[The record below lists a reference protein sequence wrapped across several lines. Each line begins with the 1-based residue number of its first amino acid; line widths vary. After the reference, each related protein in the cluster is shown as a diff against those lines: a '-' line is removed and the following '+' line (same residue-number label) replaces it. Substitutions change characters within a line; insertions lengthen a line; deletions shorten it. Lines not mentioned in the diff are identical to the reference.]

1 MVGEC
6 KPCISNPASAPQLF
20 SLCGQVRNLCYMIGK
35 REKMKRQ
42 FFRSREYVFTSMVR
56 VLLDKTISL
65 SDADVD
71 DIVHNYHFDSIYDD
85 YGRSVENLPPEPSQD
100 EDEVGEREEKDLA
113 KDSQEGG
120 ESAVEEGREET
131 AAEDVD
137 VEEEEPDEEPS
148 QPLPPGERWS
158 GEFVRSGFFHRRRH
172 KKWMKSTLVGKARK
186 KKHQATAASSGTYV
200 SATAVVKQ
208 DRADD
213 DSVFFADAD
222 DSEDEKVKGTSG
234 VKASVEDKVED
245 GSKERQPPIPK
256 LVVKSQRGFHLHRHR
271 KRHRGRKPWHVKKSH
286 HYDMVPKLDLSTD
299 EDEDMKVSPVVER
312 SKAAV
317 AEEGTVSDENVTI
330 DVEGEGC
337 AGEERLLL
345 QQDDVKL
352 KSDSLKKSLNSVK
365 NLDHIKIE
373 PGVKTKSNRTKTV
386 HGEMEMKAEVHK
398 PKLPDVKTNLDSAG
412 VTNDHGDKARLH
424 SSGTKS
430 NNMRTKVNAVVVKS
444 ESVLSHDVKREKEG
458 VRHKHHMPSLPTR
471 TSKRERRRSG
481 QSVSSTEVY
490 DYSRSE
496 PSGKPVDI
504 PGCLEAVGDSK
515 AVVASQVEAES
526 PALSSPLSSRR
537 RERRGKFKSE
547 KVKAEEAK
555 WAEASESGELSSEP
569 PSDDRRQRKGSHRSG
584 EVGERSNIFE
594 SLERHCQEGS
604 YEVAE
609 PTKLS
614 EPSDRQWLASDW
626 HRKLTSLVGDVAE
639 HAKLPEPAQSHQPS
653 EQSPS
658 RIPVVG
664 NDHSDQSKASHG
676 YESSGR
682 EEKRGHDVGEVGEVS
697 DSMESLDCQSR
708 KSRHLVAEVPEPS
721 ISVASAERRGR
732 KRYPVGDLVDRASML
747 ELSQR
752 HQPKSSLADGESVT
766 PEHTD
771 RHRRKGSHGV
781 RESTTPEHTD
791 RHQRKSSLEDREST
805 TTEHPDR
812 HRRKSSLVDGESTTP
827 EHPDRHRRK
836 GSLVDGESTTPE
848 HPDRHRRKGSL
859 VDGESTTAEHP
870 DRHRRKGSHGVRAS
884 ATLKRTERHRR
895 KSSHEARL
903 KLSKVL
909 TAVDGSSDDDFEPSK
924 PMAATFPL
932 RQRHER
938 LSKKCSIKR
947 RTKDVDLSEETSED
961 EDVEERSEGRG
972 SFRSQRRERSESH
985 NSLDSSSSRTRT
997 GGLRPELSKLLKPS
1011 DLVVEAD
1018 VIKRVENSF
1027 LRHYRHGKRHLLANG
1042 VADNKQRK
1050 IDSFFLKNSN
1060 KRPGSTGDKMRL
1072 AEKSPSKNRVLNEI
1086 TAEKSGNFENHLF
1099 GAHCTPRGSLSG
1111 YKIPKKNGSQSSTAQ
1126 TPSSPMHNVP
1136 SSGGIFGMGA
1146 EFRSFRS
1153 EAAASSPRLRRREG
1167 GMEERTPRKCVSAA
1181 GGGSDLETASVI
1193 STEQCEASQFSMDNC
1208 RGYRSQSPSSEA
1220 STAHARHSDSREST
1234 PRRFTRSQLAED
1246 MVENSPSP
1254 HSVAGSN
1261 SSGSKMKLREG
1272 LLKASQFSC

>member
-1 MVGEC
+1 
-6 KPCISNPASAPQLF
+6 
-20 SLCGQVRNLCYMIGK
+20 MIGK

-100 EDEVGEREEKDLA
+100 EDEAGEREEKELA
-113 KDSQEGG
+113 KDSREGG

-137 VEEEEPDEEPS
+137 VEEEEEPDEPS

-186 KKHQATAASSGTYV
+186 KKHQATTSSSGT
-200 SATAVVKQ
+200 SASAAAVVKQ

-222 DSEDEKVKGTSG
+222 ESEDEKVKGTSV
-234 VKASVEDKVED
+234 VKASAEDKVED
-245 GSKERQPPIPK
+245 GSNERQPPIPK

-317 AEEGTVSDENVTI
+317 AEEGTASDENVTI

-345 QQDDVKL
+345 QQDVKL
-352 KSDSLKKSLNSVK
+352 KSDSLRKSLNSVK
-365 NLDHIKIE
+365 TLDHIKIE
-373 PGVKTKSNRTKTV
+373 PGVKTKSNRSKTV
-386 HGEMEMKAEVHK
+386 HGEMEMKAEIQK
-398 PKLPDVKTNLDSAG
+398 PKLPDVETNLDSAS

-430 NNMRTKVNAVVVKS
+430 SKMRTKVDAVVVKS
-444 ESVLSHDVKREKEG
+444 ESVLSHDAKQEEEG
-458 VRHKHHMPSLPTR
+458 VGHKHHRPSLPTR
-471 TSKRERRRSG
+471 TSRRERRRSG

-490 DYSRSE
+490 DCSGSE
-496 PSGKPVDI
+496 PSGKPVDV
-504 PGCLEAVGDSK
+504 PGCPEAVGDSK
-515 AVVASQVEAES
+515 AVVTSRVEAES

-555 WAEASESGELSSEP
+555 RAEAGELSSEP
-569 PSDDRRQRKGSHRSG
+569 PSDDRHRRKGSHRSG

-614 EPSDRQWLASDW
+614 EPSDRQWLSSDW

-639 HAKLPEPAQSHQPS
+639 HAKLPESAQSHQPS

-676 YESSGR
+676 CESSGR
-682 EEKRGHDVGEVGEVS
+682 EKKRGHDAGEVGEAS
-697 DSMESLDCQSR
+697 DSIESLDRQSR
-708 KSRHLVAEVPEPS
+708 KSRHLVAEAPEPS
-721 ISVASAERRGR
+721 ISVASAEHRGR
-732 KRYPVGDLVDRASML
+732 KRHQVGDLVDRASML

-752 HQPKSSLADGESVT
+752 HQRKSSLADGESAT

-771 RHRRKGSHGV
+771 GHRRKGSHGV

-791 RHQRKSSLEDREST
+791 RHQRKSSLVDGEST
-805 TTEHPDR
+805 TAEHPDR
-812 HRRKSSLVDGESTTP
+812 HRQKGSLVDGESTTPEHPDRQRRKSSLVDVESTTPEHPDRQRRKSSLVDGESTTP

-836 GSLVDGESTTPE
+836 GS
-848 HPDRHRRKGSL
+848 
-859 VDGESTTAEHP
+859 
-870 DRHRRKGSHGVRAS
+870 HGVGES

-961 EDVEERSEGRG
+961 EGAEERSEGRG
-972 SFRSQRRERSESH
+972 SFRSRHRKRSESH

-1011 DLVVEAD
+1011 DLIVEAD

-1027 LRHYRHGKRHLLANG
+1027 LRRYRHGKRHSLANG

-1050 IDSFFLKNSN
+1050 VDSFFLKNSN
-1060 KRPGSTGDKMRL
+1060 KRPGSTGDKIRL

-1153 EAAASSPRLRRREG
+1153 EAAAGSPRLRRRGEG
-1167 GMEERTPRKCVSAA
+1167 GGEERTPRKCVSAA

-1246 MVENSPSP
+1246 MAENSPSP

-1272 LLKASQFSC
+1272 LLKASHFSC